1 MPVPDRIKPHLEDA
15 WLGDAVLELYV
26 RSWVLQREGRVD
38 AALKSRFTS
47 NQFLNAL
54 GQPTLVEAEVGR
66 IYKAQ
71 GLEAAFGHIQEKI
84 EPLFVKQEAKRLRS
98 QRG

>member
-1 MPVPDRIKPHLEDA
+1 MPGVRDRIKPHLEDA

-26 RSWVLQREGRVD
+26 RAWILREHGKVN
-38 AALKSRFTS
+38 AEIKARFTS

-54 GQPTLVEAEVGR
+54 GQPTMVEAELGR
-66 IYKAQ
+66 IYKEK
-71 GLEAAFGHIQEKI
+71 GLESAFAHIQDKI

-98 QRG
+98 QR